1 MTQHTTAQNL
11 SPNRSL
17 QEIFE
22 DVKKT
27 AEHCISQIE
36 ELARDVH
43 ATLGEN
49 LSEEHRHN
57 LEAGL
62 SSLRETFD
70 FLECQAARPELV
82 LATTG
87 TTSSGKSTL
96 ANFLIGEAILPSG
109 VQEMS
114 AGLVEVRHG
123 ERRSLTIP
131 KTKGAKWETGRWEN
145 LTADEVSRQLE
156 ETMMAFREEENRNR
170 EIEPVL
176 FEIEWPIR
184 LAERKEALG
193 LPEGTQVTIL
203 DLPGLKAVNDERNG
217 PIIRRNIAK
226 AFCLIAYNAE
236 ETDKEKQK
244 TLLNQVVN
252 QVMALSYGEK
262 GEEKDKNAEKQKE
275 THRKGSA
282 SSLSRMFFLLNRV
295 DAFYRDK
302 DPKIRLDKF
311 RGDVTSQIQEKLKRA
326 LPEDKEDIEKIAL
339 SQICSFPALL
349 AVDADRLWEEPEK
362 QAALLEELEGS
373 FKKIFPENYFKQFPR
388 DLKDLEKNQRKDLIK
403 KALDCSF
410 ANDFETYLSQYI
422 HTKLPQI
429 IVGGPLN
436 QINQQITNVLM
447 TLDLILESHTT
458 RTQEEAERKKALLS
472 DAEKA
477 LQAIAQDIIDAC
489 KPLTEIN
496 SFFSDSEQ
504 SSEALASLDNKID
517 ERFNEF
523 LKHFRLDLDTLAPL
537 RDVVNNVLSKPLTAL
552 ENYVLPLMPEDE
564 EDEDEEDEEGT
575 L

>member
-1 MTQHTTAQNL
+1 
-11 SPNRSL
+11 
-17 QEIFE
+17 
-22 DVKKT
+22 
-27 AEHCISQIE
+27 
-36 ELARDVH
+36 
-43 ATLGEN
+43 
-49 LSEEHRHN
+49 
-57 LEAGL
+57 
-62 SSLRETFD
+62 
-70 FLECQAARPELV
+70 
-82 LATTG
+82 
-87 TTSSGKSTL
+87 
-96 ANFLIGEAILPSG
+96 
-109 VQEMS
+109 MS
-114 AGLVEVRHG
+114 AGLVKVKHSDKC
-123 ERRSLTIP
+123 SLTIP
-131 KTKGAKWETGRWEN
+131 KTKGSTWKTGRWEN

-156 ETMMAFREEENRNR
+156 ETMMAFRKEEESNK
-170 EIEPVL
+170 EIEPVV
-176 FEIEWPIR
+176 FEVEWPIR

-193 LPEGTQVTIL
+193 LPEGTQVTII

-217 PIIRRNIAK
+217 PIIQANIDK

-262 GEEKDKNAEKQKE
+262 GEDEEREFRRNK
-275 THRKGSA
+275 SSV
-282 SSLSRMFFLLNRV
+282 SSLSRMLFLLNRV

-302 DPKIRLDKF
+302 NPDVSLKKF
-311 RGDVTSQIQEKLKRA
+311 KEDITAQIQEKLKRA
-326 LPEDKEDIEKIAL
+326 LPDHKEDVEKIAL

-349 AVDADRLWEEPEK
+349 AVEADRLWEEPEK
-362 QAALLEELEGS
+362 QAALLGELEGS

-410 ANDFETYLSQYI
+410 ANDFETHLSSYI
-422 HTKLPQI
+422 HTNLPKI
-429 IVGGPLN
+429 IIGEPLN

-504 SSEALASLDNKID
+504 SSEDLASLDNKID

-537 RDVVNNVLSKPLTAL
+537 RDVVNNVHSKPLTAL
-552 ENYVLPLMPEDE
+552 ENYVLLLMPEDE
-564 EDEDEEDEEGT
+564 EDEESI

>member
-1 MTQHTTAQNL
+1 
-11 SPNRSL
+11 
-17 QEIFE
+17 
-22 DVKKT
+22 
-27 AEHCISQIE
+27 
-36 ELARDVH
+36 
-43 ATLGEN
+43 
-49 LSEEHRHN
+49 
-57 LEAGL
+57 
-62 SSLRETFD
+62 
-70 FLECQAARPELV
+70 
-82 LATTG
+82 
-87 TTSSGKSTL
+87 
-96 ANFLIGEAILPSG
+96 
-109 VQEMS
+109 MS
-114 AGLVEVRHG
+114 AGLVKVKHSDKC
-123 ERRSLTIP
+123 SLTIP
-131 KTKGAKWETGRWEN
+131 KTKGSTWKTGRWEN

-156 ETMMAFREEENRNR
+156 ETMMAFRKEEESNK
-170 EIEPVL
+170 EIEPVV
-176 FEIEWPIR
+176 FEVEWPIR

-193 LPEGTQVTIL
+193 LPEGTQVTII

-217 PIIRRNIAK
+217 PIIQANIDK

-262 GEEKDKNAEKQKE
+262 GEDEEREFRRNK
-275 THRKGSA
+275 SSV
-282 SSLSRMFFLLNRV
+282 SSLSRMLFLLNRV

-302 DPKIRLDKF
+302 NPDVSLKKF
-311 RGDVTSQIQEKLKRA
+311 KEDITAQIQEKLKRA
-326 LPEDKEDIEKIAL
+326 LPDHKEDVEKIAL
-339 SQICSFPALL
+339 SQICSLPALL
-349 AVDADRLWEEPEK
+349 AVEADRLWEEPEK
-362 QAALLEELEGS
+362 QAALLGELEGS

-410 ANDFETYLSQYI
+410 ANDFETHLSSYI
-422 HTKLPQI
+422 HTNLPKI
-429 IVGGPLN
+429 IVGEPLN

-504 SSEALASLDNKID
+504 SSEDLASLDNKID

-552 ENYVLPLMPEDE
+552 ENYVLLLMPEDE
-564 EDEDEEDEEGT
+564 EDEESI